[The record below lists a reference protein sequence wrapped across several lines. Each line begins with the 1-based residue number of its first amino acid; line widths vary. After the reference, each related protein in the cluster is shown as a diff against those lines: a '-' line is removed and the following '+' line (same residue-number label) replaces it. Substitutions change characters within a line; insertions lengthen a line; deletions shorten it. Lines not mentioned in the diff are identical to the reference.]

1 MAGPGSSNSQTLTT
15 RDRQSEQEKHQWAP
29 LREPVFRA
37 FWIAAFASNVGSWM
51 QNVAAA
57 WLMTTLT
64 PSPLLAALVQ
74 SAGTL
79 PLFLLG
85 LPAGA
90 FADLY
95 DRRRVL
101 LWTQSAMLAA
111 ALALSALA
119 MTGHAGPLTL
129 LLLTFA
135 MGIGAAFNAP
145 AWAATIPE
153 LVRRKDDLPAAV
165 TLNSVQFN
173 AARAVGPA
181 IGGLLLLTASAGVI
195 FLVNAVS
202 FLGVIAVIWGWR
214 RAAGSVR
221 VGAAA
226 TSFVP
231 FVGEGVRFVAHDA
244 VMRRILFR
252 ALLFVINGSALWA
265 LLPSIAKHIVRTD
278 GGGFG
283 LMMGTL
289 GVGAVLSGVILSR
302 GHRRQ
307 GSEERLLVWGTGGFG
322 LAIAGLALCD
332 GRLWLAFPVLLV
344 GGISWMTMMST
355 LSIAAQFA
363 LPDAFRARGLSIYI
377 ICFNGSM
384 ALGSWVWG
392 HVAEVFSLEH
402 ALWVAAGCLGIS
414 LVVGRGYGVGRQ
426 LG

>member
-1 MAGPGSSNSQTLTT
+1 VAGRGSSYALSTLE
-15 RDRQSEQEKHQWAP
+15 RQSEEEKQQWAP

-37 FWIAAFASNVGSWM
+37 FWLAAFASNVGSWM
-51 QNVAAA
+51 QSVAAA

-74 SAGTL
+74 SASTL

-101 LWTQSAMLAA
+101 LWTQSAMLGA
-111 ALALSALA
+111 ALALSVLA

-214 RAAGSVR
+214 RAAGTGVSSN
-221 VGAAA
+221 A
-226 TSFVP
+226 FVP
-231 FVGEGVRFVAHDA
+231 FVRDGVRFVAHDA

-252 ALLFVINGSALWA
+252 ALVFVINGSALWA

-289 GVGAVLSGVILSR
+289 GVGAVLSGAILSR

-307 GSEERLLVWGTGGFG
+307 GSEERLLIWGTGGFG

-384 ALGSWVWG
+384 ALGSWAWG

-402 ALWVAAGCLGIS
+402 ALWAAAGCLGIS